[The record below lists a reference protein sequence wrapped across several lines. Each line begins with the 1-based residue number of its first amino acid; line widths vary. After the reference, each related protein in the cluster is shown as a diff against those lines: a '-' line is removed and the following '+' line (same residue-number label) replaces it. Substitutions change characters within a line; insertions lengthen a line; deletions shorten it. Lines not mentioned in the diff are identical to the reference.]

1 MTSESIEIR
10 SQRADTQIPN
20 FSSSGRGLR
29 SVAPH
34 YGARSL
40 ELLPERE
47 GGKVLISLTPVAVQ
61 LNSLSILKG
70 LDFDGDVGL
79 FQGPIFS

>member
-20 FSSSGRGLR
+20 FLFLWERFTVR
-29 SVAPH
+29 SPH

-47 GGKVLISLTPVAVQ
+47 GGKVLISLTLWEGFRVRAYGRVDP
-61 LNSLSILKG
+61 S
-70 LDFDGDVGL
+70 
-79 FQGPIFS
+79 